1 MTQRK
6 RIYQG
11 FSSTI
16 NGNIKTVYDVE
27 AVKRC
32 LFNHFNTKKNER
44 MGDPSYGT
52 IVWDLLFEL
61 NDDNTRY
68 RIKEEVQRIIDSEP
82 RVETK
87 SLELSY
93 TDHSVTVSAI
103 LFYRG
108 LDVQSDFTFIFDT
121 QLQSRINGG
130 DQ

>member
-44 MGDPSYGT
+44 MGDPAYGT